1 MNEQISTI
9 QTREVMELMR
19 NLAPILN
26 QKELFEFMLFSNRV
40 LKRYMPEHYNDG
52 LSEEVTEMRKD
63 KEWLR
68 DEVSELYPSYD
79 EMYVSPDYET
89 VAKTETISKVLELI
103 DQLDEPETLS
113 QEWIDENKVE
123 RIDNLRKITTSD
135 VVPVEKLK
143 NLLVPKQD
151 DGFVVFEKDKL
162 DEEVQRM
169 IDETC
174 EATNEKP
181 VIPQFVAD
189 WIERKKQPDWDYENK
204 EDALA
209 DSIHFTLYSLK
220 ANYREA
226 NPDVVLRKPINEW
239 LNDDRKNYW
248 KLIDGVRYGYEVEK
262 EKKYR
267 VRAGNRYVRFN
278 LDGSIIGVKKDNS
291 NVCLERLSKLPFDYK
306 KAVESGI
313 ITLEEVTE

>member
-1 MNEQISTI
+1 M
-9 QTREVMELMR
+9 
-19 NLAPILN
+19 
-26 QKELFEFMLFSNRV
+26 K
-40 LKRYMPEHYNDG
+40 
-52 LSEEVTEMRKD
+52 KD

-68 DEVSELYPSYD
+68 NEVKSLFDEAYDSGKMEYYESEESIHRINNL
-79 EMYVSPDYET
+79 V
-89 VAKTETISKVLELI
+89 
-103 DQLDEPETLS
+103 DQLDEP
-113 QEWIDENKVE
+113 N
-123 RIDNLRKITTSD
+123 
-135 VVPVEKLK
+135 
-143 NLLVPKQD
+143 
-151 DGFVVFEKDKL
+151 
-162 DEEVQRM
+162 
-169 IDETC
+169 
-174 EATNEKP
+174 KP

-262 EKKYR
+262 EKLYR

-291 NVCLERLSKLPFDYK
+291 IVCLERLSKLPFDYK

-313 ITLEEVTE
+313 ITLEEETE